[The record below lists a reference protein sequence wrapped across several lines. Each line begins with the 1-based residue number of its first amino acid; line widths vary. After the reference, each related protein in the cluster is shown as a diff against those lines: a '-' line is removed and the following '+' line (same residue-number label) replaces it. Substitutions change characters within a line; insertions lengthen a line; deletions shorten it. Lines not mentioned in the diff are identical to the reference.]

1 MTEVLFVSHKFPP
14 SVGGMEK
21 QSLELVSGMKKHTT
35 VHTIVYTGGES
46 RLKFF
51 LSLEKRIIQ
60 TCQKH
65 PEISVIHF
73 NDALIAAV
81 CLRHKG
87 YAHLSRAVTVHGL
100 DVVFPSTIYQKYIL
114 PAFNRFDLIVAVSRA
129 TANACIERGINARKI
144 IVINNGVD
152 TAIAEARFPSDFHDF
167 FNKKY
172 GIDLLGKIV
181 LATLGRPV
189 QRKGFSWF
197 IKEVVPRLN
206 GNFVFL
212 MIGPFH
218 KKRSLSD
225 RLFYCLPEKI
235 RAKAALFLGYPTD
248 ENTIRNMLLKDGH
261 DPKVIHLGKLPFDDI
276 QRILH
281 AANAFVMPN
290 IRVEGDMEGFGLVC
304 LEAALCGTTIFASEI
319 DGITDAVQHHKNG
332 VLLPSKN
339 AADWI
344 DALNDLIQD
353 PSKYNAQV
361 SAAKTY
367 TLENFGWQKMA
378 DAYWDHFKKLKK

>member
-1 MTEVLFVSHKFPP
+1 MEVLFVSHKYPP
-14 SVGGMEK
+14 AVGGMEK
-21 QSLELVSGMKKHTT
+21 QSLELVSGMKKHAT

-46 RLKFF
+46 RLRFF
-51 LSLEKRIIQ
+51 LSLEKKITE
-60 TCQKH
+60 TCRKH
-65 PEISVIHF
+65 PGISVIHF
-73 NDALIAAV
+73 NDGLIAAV

-87 YAHLSRAVTVHGL
+87 YAHLLRAVTVHGL

-129 TANACIERGINARKI
+129 TANACIERGINAQKV

-152 TAIAEARFPSDFHDF
+152 TALAETSPSNDFHHF

-172 GIDLLGKIV
+172 GIDLRGKIV
-181 LATLGRPV
+181 LTTLGRPV

-197 IKEVVPRLN
+197 IKEVVPGLK
-206 GNFVFL
+206 GDFVFL

-225 RLFYCLPEKI
+225 RLFHCLPQKI

-248 ENTIRNMLLKDGH
+248 ENTIRNMLLQDGH
-261 DPKVIHLGKLPFDDI
+261 DPKVMHLGKLPFDDI
-276 QRILH
+276 ERILH

-304 LEAALCGTTIFASEI
+304 LEAALCGTTVFASEI
-319 DGITDAVQHHKNG
+319 DGITDAIQHHKNG
-332 VLLPSKN
+332 ILLPSKN
-339 AADWI
+339 AAAWVS
-344 DALNDLIQD
+344 ALNDLIQN
-353 PSKYNAQV
+353 PSTYAAQ
-361 SAAKTY
+361 AQDAKTY
-367 TLENFGWQKMA
+367 TLENFGWDKMA
-378 DAYWDHFKKLKK
+378 DAYWKHFKMLRK